1 MNQDKTLKELDE
13 ILSDGYVNLEIKRDP
28 EGKTRNHLKWMINE
42 MKTKEFSQGKFN
54 RWLGYIQGV
63 MVVQG
68 LTSLNKE
75 RERNR

>member
-1 MNQDKTLKELDE
+1 MEETVILNGLE
-13 ILSDGYVNLEIKRDP
+13 ILIGVDIESIRDP
-28 EGKTRNHLKWMINE
+28 EGKTLNHLKWMINE

-63 MVVQG
+63 LVMKNI
-68 LTSLNKE
+68 TSLNIE